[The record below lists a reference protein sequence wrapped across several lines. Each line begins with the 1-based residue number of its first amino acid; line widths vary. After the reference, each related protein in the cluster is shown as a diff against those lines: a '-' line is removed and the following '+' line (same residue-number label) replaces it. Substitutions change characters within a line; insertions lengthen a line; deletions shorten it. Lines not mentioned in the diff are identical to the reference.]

1 MKCPFCSI
9 PETKVVDSRMNQ
21 TADMTR
27 RRREC
32 LECGGRF
39 TTYERIEEVMPNVI
53 KKDGRREPFV
63 REKIF
68 SGIQKSCQKRPVTTQ
83 QIELAVTN
91 IEKQIQSY
99 GLKEIPSKSVGEMVM
114 MALHKLD
121 KVGYVRFASVYR
133 EFRDVEEFVADLN
146 LHAAPNVP
154 NFEGERE
161 NLTFPFLTSP
171 GSGEQTQ

>member
-1 MKCPFCSI
+1 M
-9 PETKVVDSRMNQ
+9 VDSRMNQ

-53 KKDGRREPFV
+53 KKDGRREPFA

-68 SGIQKSCQKRPVTTQ
+68 SGIQKSCQKRPITTQ
-83 QIELAVTN
+83 QIESAVAG

-114 MALHKLD
+114 RALHKLD
-121 KVGYVRFASVYR
+121 KVAYVRFASVYR
-133 EFRDVEEFVADLN
+133 EFKDVEDFVADLN
-146 LHAAPNVP
+146 QHEQPNTP
-154 NFEGERE
+154 TFEGERE
-161 NLTFPFLTSP
+161 NLTFPFLA
-171 GSGEQTQ
+171 TQGPEHTA

>member
-1 MKCPFCSI
+1 
-9 PETKVVDSRMNQ
+9 MNQ

-68 SGIQKSCQKRPVTTQ
+68 SGIQKSCQKRPITTQ
-83 QIELAVTN
+83 QIELAVSN

-99 GLKEIPSKSVGEMVM
+99 GLKEIPTKSVGEMVM
-114 MALHKLD
+114 IALHKLD
-121 KVGYVRFASVYR
+121 KVAYVRFASVYR

-146 LHAAPNVP
+146 LHASPNAPT
-154 NFEGERE
+154 FEGERD
-161 NLTFPFLTSP
+161 NLTFSFLSNP
-171 GSGEQTQ
+171 AGEQTQ